1 MAFYKTTTADHKP
14 SIGVLAD
21 LIRKHG
27 ARSEEV
33 DAYMARFQNDTAFC
47 KRANLLIGAGGIV
60 DVVAESANDA
70 QDEE

>member
-27 ARSEEV
+27 AHSGEV
-33 DAYMARFQNDTAFC
+33 EAYMTRFQDDTSFC

-60 DVVAESANDA
+60 DVIAEGTSDA